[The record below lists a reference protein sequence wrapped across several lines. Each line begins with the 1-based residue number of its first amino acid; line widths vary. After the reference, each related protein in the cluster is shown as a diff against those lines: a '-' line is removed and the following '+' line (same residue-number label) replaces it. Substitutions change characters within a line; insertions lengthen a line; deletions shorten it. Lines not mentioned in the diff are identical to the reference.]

1 MILAKLTI
9 HLEGNVKINFGKK
22 LKCKKKKSSKN
33 IYTMTYIT

>member
-22 LKCKKKKSSKN
+22 LKCKKKNQVRIS
-33 IYTMTYIT
+33 TL